1 MASRPTLTAEEAR
14 AAREARISVAVAQLT
29 DLFTSGAL
37 PERIAQTEIARL
49 ESDKDVPSVRW
60 SLQNRLLMILAN
72 TSDGRGFQQ
81 WKSVNRSV
89 RKGAH
94 CFHILGPSMAKA
106 KDEAS
111 GEERSILVGF
121 HTIPMF
127 RFEDT
132 DGEPLV
138 RPDYAPPILPVLHDV
153 AEAWKVPV
161 TWLPFEGRYRGY
173 HAGRGDGEHIV
184 LCTHDARTFFH
195 ELAHAA
201 HLRVLTIAG
210 KHMQGGQDPRQE
222 VVAETCAAV
231 LCRLYGFDG
240 YLWHSHDYISRYGGK
255 NPAQAV
261 ARVLSDVEKSLALIL
276 ETHEAAEE
284 VVVVEGAASAAMAV

>member
-1 MASRPTLTAEEAR
+1 M
-14 AAREARISVAVAQLT
+14 V
-29 DLFTSGAL
+29 
-37 PERIAQTEIARL
+37 
-49 ESDKDVPSVRW
+49 
-60 SLQNRLLMILAN
+60 
-72 TSDGRGFQQ
+72 
-81 WKSVNRSV
+81 
-89 RKGAH
+89 
-94 CFHILGPSMAKA
+94 KA

-111 GEERSILVGF
+111 GEERSIPVGF

-138 RPDYAPPILPVLHDV
+138 RPDYTPPVLHDV
-153 AEAWKVPV
+153 AQAWKVPV

-173 HAGRGDGEHIV
+173 HARGGDGERIG
-184 LCTHDARTFFH
+184 LCTHDARTLFH

-201 HLRVLTIAG
+201 HLRVMEAAG
-210 KHMQGGQDPRQE
+210 RQMQGGQDSKQE
-222 VVAETCAAV
+222 VVAGTCAAA

-240 YLWHSHDYISRYGGK
+240 YLWHSPDYISQYGGK

-276 ETHEAAEE
+276 ETHEAVAEA
-284 VVVVEGAASAAMAV
+284 VSA

>member
-1 MASRPTLTAEEAR
+1 MATRPTLTAEEAN
-14 AAREARISVAVAQLT
+14 AARTARISAAVSQLT

-49 ESDKDVPSVRW
+49 EADKDVPSVKW
-60 SLQNRLLMILAN
+60 SLQNRILMLLAN

-81 WKSVNRSV
+81 WKQVGRSV
-89 RKGAH
+89 VKDAH
-94 CFHILGPSMAKA
+94 CFHILGPTMVKA
-106 KDEAS
+106 KDEVS

-132 DGEPLV
+132 DGEPLL
-138 RPDYAPPILPVLHDV
+138 RPDYTPPVLPVLHDV

-173 HAGRGDGEHIV
+173 HAHGGGGDRIV

-201 HLRVLTIAG
+201 HLRVMEAAG
-210 KHMQGGQDPRQE
+210 RQMQGGQDPRQE

-240 YLWHSHDYISRYGGK
+240 YLWHSHDYISHYGGK

-261 ARVLSDVEKSLALIL
+261 ARVLGDVEKSLALIL
-276 ETHEAAEE
+276 ETHEAEE
-284 VVVVEGAASAAMAV
+284 VVVVEGAASVAVAV